1 MGMFALSTWSFWL
14 KEGPHAR
21 PEPPPQSHCQEA
33 MASAL
38 SHDCGADSSST
49 EGAISGGKKRMQTKV
64 QGHLAP
70 VTLGLVL
77 AA

>member
-1 MGMFALSTWSFWL
+1 M
-14 KEGPHAR
+14 P
-21 PEPPPQSHCQEA
+21 
-33 MASAL
+33 SAL

-49 EGAISGGKKRMQTKV
+49 EGAISEGKKRTQTKV

-77 AA
+77 TA